1 MRINQRIPSVAFGAA
16 LPQRDRAA
24 HVGAVET
31 LLAFQSPTASVIGQR
46 MPVSSRITIWIIAA
60 AVLLAIAII
69 SIYPVDRVVAVPG
82 RVVARN
88 ANIVVQ
94 PLDTAIVRSIN
105 VEEGQTVHAGDLLAR
120 LDPTFA
126 AADAQTLETQVRSL
140 QAEVDRLQAEQQ
152 GRSYTPDGSPAS
164 ELQAMIFS
172 QRHAERAARLENYRQ
187 KIDSAKSKLAQ
198 TVTDIAAYAEQYRDA
213 ESKEAMYRELQR
225 LQVGS
230 KLNSLQAGA
239 QRAEVGRTLEAARA
253 GNVAAQSELE
263 ALVSERNA
271 YIQQA
276 DAEIS
281 QQLTDQGRKLA
292 DAREQWHKANLRRK
306 LVDLR
311 APQDAVVLSVAKV
324 SVGSVM
330 QSGDEFISLVPTDAP
345 LEVEASISG
354 RDAGFVQVGNRTVI
368 KFDTFPY
375 TTYGYGR
382 GAVRTVSAD
391 SFTDPRSTRGRP
403 TQPNLSDRDTQ
414 TNASFYRAKV
424 SLDEM
429 RLHNLPAGFRMTPG
443 MPVTADIKVGQRT
456 VLAYLMARV
465 IPTLSEGMR
474 EP

>member
-1 MRINQRIPSVAFGAA
+1 MTLNQLIPLVSIGRG
-16 LPQRDRAA
+16 LSRHDQAA
-24 HVGAVET
+24 HGEVVEA
-31 LLAFQSPTASVIGQR
+31 LLALQSPTASVIGQR
-46 MPVSSRITIWIIAA
+46 MPASSRMTIWIIAA
-60 AVLLAIAII
+60 AVLLAITII
-69 SIYPVDRVVAVPG
+69 SVYPVDRVVAVPG
-82 RVVARN
+82 RVVART

-105 VEEGQTVHAGDLLAR
+105 VEEGQRVHAGDLLAR

-126 AADAQTLETQVRSL
+126 AADAQGLETQVRSL

-152 GRSYTPDGSPAS
+152 GRLYIPDGSPVS
-164 ELQAMIFS
+164 ELQAMIFA

-198 TVTDIAAYAEQYRDA
+198 TLTDIAAYTEQYKDA

-253 GNVAAQSELE
+253 NKMAAQSELE

-276 DAEIS
+276 DGEIS

-292 DAREQWHKANLRRK
+292 DAREQWRKANLRRK

-311 APQDAVVLSVAKV
+311 APQDAVVLSIAKV

-354 RDAGFVQVGNRTVI
+354 RDAGFVQVGDRTVI

-375 TTYGYGR
+375 TTYGYAR

-391 SFTDPRSTRGRP
+391 SFSAPSSTRGRP
-403 TQPNLSDRDTQ
+403 TPPNFSDRDPQ
-414 TNASFYRAKV
+414 TNAAFYRAKI

-429 RLHNLPAGFRMTPG
+429 RLHNLPTGFRMTPG
-443 MPVTADIKVGQRT
+443 MPVTADIKVGRRT